1 MALKYY
7 SFRINHPSTRSIAP
21 NNIRKNVNKG
31 ILSFFL
37 ARLNFWLPLEKVRFA
52 LGNKLYISLLDIFM
66 EDDSIGLILTVNA
79 PTGSAPKGRRED
91 TEVFGS
97 ELEIRELL

>member
-1 MALKYY
+1 M
-7 SFRINHPSTRSIAP
+7 
-21 NNIRKNVNKG
+21 NKG
-31 ILSFFL
+31 ILLFVFV
-37 ARLNFWLPLEKVRFA
+37 RLNFWLPLEKVRFA
-52 LGNKLYISLLDIFM
+52 LGNKLCISLLDIFIA
-66 EDDSIGLILTVNA
+66 DDSIGLILTVNA